1 MSGFI
6 GKHLEEK
13 IDFFRQDGVN
23 QTRVDAKQLKPGD
36 ILRVDGLLDVR
47 DTDAQYHS
55 KVEIL
60 LHLGSFTPKSSGDA
74 HLIPSSFDSLRVTQ
88 QLCSGIFPNLKK
100 IIFVSTMD
108 VYKRTNAIIDESSNL
123 EVSNAYVASKLMS
136 EHVIEEYCKNNKIHF
151 DIIRIGHIYGEG
163 DDVYQ
168 KVLPNMIRAIK
179 TGGTFRLVGEKT
191 QSLNLLYVDDLID
204 VIFEL
209 VNHKKG
215 LGIMNVVS
223 GFNFRIEDLIAM
235 LEQITGL
242 KLKIEVVEGPKNSFQ
257 YNFDNTK
264 LMKSLTLRE
273 TPLKVALKKILKEL

>member
-13 IDFFRQDGVN
+13 IDFFRQEGVN
-23 QTRVDAKQLKPGD
+23 QTRADANLLQSGD

-47 DTDAQYHS
+47 DTDAHYYS

-74 HLIPSSFDSLRVTQ
+74 HFIPSSFDSLRVTQ

-108 VYKRTNAIIDESSNL
+108 VYKRTNAIIDESSDL

-151 DIIRIGHIYGEG
+151 DIIRIGHIYGQG
-163 DDVYQ
+163 DYVYQ
-168 KVLPNMIRAIK
+168 KVLPNMIGAIK
-179 TGGTFRLVGEKT
+179 TGSVFRLVGEKT
-191 QSLNLLYVDDLID
+191 QSLNLLYVEDLID
-204 VIFEL
+204 VIFQL
-209 VNHKKG
+209 VNQKEG
-215 LGIMNVVS
+215 LGILNVVS
-223 GFNFRIEDLIAM
+223 GLNFRIEDLIAM